1 MKSYDKL
8 KSEMEE
14 IQKQMVEVNKNDRTK
29 APIEVKRLCEEFG
42 STVGMLKI
50 SLGQGEKK

>member
-8 KSEMEE
+8 KSEIEE
-14 IQKQMVEVNKNDRTK
+14 IQKQMVEANKNDRTK